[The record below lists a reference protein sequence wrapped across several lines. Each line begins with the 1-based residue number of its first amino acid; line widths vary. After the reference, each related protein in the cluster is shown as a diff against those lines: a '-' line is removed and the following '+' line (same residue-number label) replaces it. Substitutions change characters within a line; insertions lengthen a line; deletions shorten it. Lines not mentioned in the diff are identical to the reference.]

1 VFHTLLKISVIAIV
15 LLFACR
21 PDKNKFSPVPFLQI
35 KGAYVYNNG
44 FDKDSFIELVMH
56 YRDGDGD
63 IGLDPGDTVPPF
75 NYGGEAF
82 YNLKIW
88 MWEKVNGKWIKPI
101 NLLASPPDTMNFH
114 ERIPRI
120 TPSGRAKWIEGDL
133 SVKIPAEPYG
143 LKPDTVKLQ
152 VMLMDRSLQSSG
164 WLESEELILKH

>member
-1 VFHTLLKISVIAIV
+1 MLQNLLKISFILTAV
-15 LLFACR
+15 LFACR
-21 PDKNKFSPVPFLQI
+21 PDKNKFSEVPFLQI

-75 NYGGEAF
+75 HYGGSAF

-88 MWEKVNGKWIKPI
+88 MLQKVNGKWIKPI
-101 NLLASPPDTMNFH
+101 NPLSNPPDTLNFH

-120 TPSGRAKWIEGDL
+120 TPTGRAKWIEGDL
-133 SVKIPAEPYG
+133 SVKIPAEPFG
-143 LKPDTVKLQ
+143 LKPDTIKLQ
-152 VMLMDRSLQSSG
+152 VLLMDRKLQNSG
-164 WLESEELILKH
+164 LLESEELVLKH